1 MLQSTIVQNNE
12 FLLTTI
18 NDINE
23 LVAQPNA
30 FRSILLLI
38 ASLVTAYWL
47 SHFLASGIIRFAQ
60 VVSNRSDKETDEQR
74 VLRYRQIETY
84 LSILVAVVR
93 AFVVMVVG
101 FIAWRILSPVS
112 NTSAAAIG
120 AGAFFIVF
128 AGQTL
133 GIILRDLTA
142 GTIMITER
150 WFNVGDFIKV
160 EPFWDVSGVVER
172 FTLRSTRI
180 RSLSGEVIWMHNQ
193 HITGVHVTPR
203 GLRTMA
209 VDVFVSDRDKGVA
222 EIQRIID
229 AIPKGKT
236 MLARPLKITVEEKW
250 GEALYHLVV
259 VGQTPPG
266 REWLIQD
273 YFVDAIKRIDEGK
286 PKSKHLIP
294 HAPMARF
301 ADDIAD
307 KRFRRAV
314 RVAKDKKTEDL

>member
-1 MLQSTIVQNNE
+1 MVQSITVPANE
-12 FLLTTI
+12 YTQDLLNVIT
-18 NDINE
+18 E
-23 LVAQPNA
+23 PNA
-30 FRSILLLI
+30 FRSIMLLI
-38 ASLVTAYWL
+38 LSLVIAYWL

-60 VVSNRSDKETDEQR
+60 VVSNRSDKETNEQR
-74 VLRYRQIETY
+74 ALRYRQIETY

-93 AFVVMVVG
+93 AVVVMLAG
-101 FIAWRILSPVS
+101 FIAWRTLSPMS

-142 GTIMITER
+142 GTTMIAER

-160 EPFWDVSGVVER
+160 EPYWDVSGVVER

-180 RSLSGEVIWMHNQ
+180 RSLSGEVIWIHNQ

-209 VDVFVSDRDKGVA
+209 VDIFVRDRDRGIA
-222 EIQRIID
+222 EVQHIID

-250 GEALYHLVV
+250 SEDLYHFVV
-259 VGQTPPG
+259 TGQTPPG

-273 YFVDAIKRIDEGK
+273 YFIDAIKGIDDGK
-286 PKSKHLIP
+286 PKSKQLIA

-314 RVAKDKKTEDL
+314 RVAKDKKPEDL

>member
-1 MLQSTIVQNNE
+1 MIQSITVPNNE
-12 FLLTTI
+12 YTQ
-18 NDINE
+18 DILNIIIE
-23 LVAQPNA
+23 PNA

-38 ASLVTAYWL
+38 VSLVIAYWL

-60 VVSNRSDKETDEQR
+60 VVSNRSDKETNEQR
-74 VLRYRQIETY
+74 ALRYRQIETY

-93 AFVVMVVG
+93 ALVVMIAG
-101 FIAWRILSPVS
+101 FIAWRTLSPMS

-142 GTIMITER
+142 GTTMIAER

-160 EPFWDVSGVVER
+160 EPYWDVSGVVER

-209 VDVFVSDRDKGVA
+209 VDIFVRDRDRGIA
-222 EIQRIID
+222 EVQRIID

-250 GEALYHLVV
+250 SEDLYHFVV
-259 VGQTPPG
+259 TGQTPPG

-273 YFVDAIKRIDEGK
+273 YFIDAIKGIDDGK
-286 PKSKHLIP
+286 PKSKKLIA

-314 RVAKDKKTEDL
+314 RVAKDKKPEDL

>member
-1 MLQSTIVQNNE
+1 MIQSITVPNNE
-12 FLLTTI
+12 YTQDII
-18 NDINE
+18 NIIIE
-23 LVAQPNA
+23 PNA

-38 ASLVTAYWL
+38 VSLVIAYWL

-60 VVSNRSDKETDEQR
+60 VVSNRSDKETNEQR
-74 VLRYRQIETY
+74 ALRYRQIETY

-93 AFVVMVVG
+93 ALVVMIAG
-101 FIAWRILSPVS
+101 FIAWRTLSPMS

-142 GTIMITER
+142 GTTMIAER

-160 EPFWDVSGVVER
+160 EPYWDVSGVVER

-209 VDVFVSDRDKGVA
+209 VDIFVRDRDRGVA
-222 EIQRIID
+222 EVQRIID

-250 GEALYHLVV
+250 SEDLYHFVV
-259 VGQTPPG
+259 TGQTPPG

-273 YFVDAIKRIDEGK
+273 YFVDAIKGIDDGK
-286 PKSKHLIP
+286 PKSKKLIA

-314 RVAKDKKTEDL
+314 RVAKDKKPEDL